1 MIALPTDPGEAAT
14 FVWWTSLALGL
25 VVALVVTLLLWLIH
39 KTAADINSVVSG
51 IWDTG
56 RRVANNTIHIP
67 ILYRI
72 NNTAGRIL
80 GTALK
85 INAGAAAIE
94 AHAGAC
100 PGCPHCI
107 AGL

>member
-1 MIALPTDPGEAAT
+1 MEISANLGETAS

-25 VVALVVTLLLWLIH
+25 VVALVVSLLLWLIH
-39 KTAADINSVVSG
+39 KTATNINSVVSD

-56 RRVANNTIHIP
+56 RRVANNTVHIP

-72 NNTAGRIL
+72 NGKAEKILHTAGAID
-80 GTALK
+80 
-85 INAGAAAIE
+85 AGAAAIST
-94 AHAGAC
+94 HAKDC

-107 AGL
+107 AGI